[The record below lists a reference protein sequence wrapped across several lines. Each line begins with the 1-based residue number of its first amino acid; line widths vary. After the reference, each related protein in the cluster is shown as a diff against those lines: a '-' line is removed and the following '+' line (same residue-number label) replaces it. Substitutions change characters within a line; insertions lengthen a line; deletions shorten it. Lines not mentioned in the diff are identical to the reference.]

1 VKYAIKVIFKDSSCV
16 CMCVRA
22 GLRVRDSGC
31 ERVCFVLSSSA
42 CCQDW
47 RFFEDV
53 FAEVI
58 LSYGLLTT
66 DSDVVCRPAWF
77 RNAFRKDSAV
87 VSNWFLSFSVHTYFA

>member
-1 VKYAIKVIFKDSSCV
+1 MCV
-16 CMCVRA
+16 CVHA
-22 GLRVRDSGC
+22 GWRVSDSGREC
-31 ERVCFVLSSSA
+31 ACFVLSSSA

-58 LSYGLLTT
+58 LSNGLLTT

-77 RNAFRKDSAV
+77 IDACKKDSVAA
-87 VSNWFLSFSVHTYFA
+87 SN

>member
-1 VKYAIKVIFKDSSCV
+1 VLDCVYVIVGESA
-16 CMCVRA
+16 RA
-22 GLRVRDSGC
+22 R
-31 ERVCFVLSSSA
+31 FVLSFSA

-47 RFFEDV
+47 RFVEDV

-77 RNAFRKDSAV
+77 IDAFRKDSV
-87 VSNWFLSFSVHTYFA
+87 VARNWFLSFSVRTYFA